1 MRKKLAMTAF
11 AMTVGL
17 ASAASAL
24 EVRMAEIH
32 VKPESVE
39 SFRNIVNTNM
49 RLSVEREPGVISI
62 YAVEDIN
69 DPTHLTFFEIYA
81 DHDAYVRHTQTEHF
95 KNYIAQTQDL
105 TASKKLIEVKDA
117 GLYPEPLKRWP
128 QAQSSSKGAERFLV
142 SVRITEKDKAGP
154 YLGDHMA
161 YLRKHF
167 ESGEFLFFG
176 PYAESPGG
184 WLIAEAPNRA
194 ALDELIA
201 ADPLLACSGCA
212 QYSAEAI
219 RIGSSRAVKP
229 D

>member
-1 MRKKLAMTAF
+1 
-11 AMTVGL
+11 
-17 ASAASAL
+17 
-24 EVRMAEIH
+24 MAEIH

-39 SFRNIVNTNM
+39 SFRDIVNTNM

-62 YAVEDIN
+62 YAVEDKS
-69 DPTHLTFFEIYA
+69 DPAHLTFFEIYA

-95 KNYIAQTQDL
+95 KNYIAQTQGL
-105 TASKKLIEVKDA
+105 TTSKKLIEVKDA

-128 QAQSSSKGAERFLV
+128 QAQSSSEGLQRFMV
-142 SVRITEKDKAGP
+142 TVRITEKDKAGP
-154 YLGDHMA
+154 YLRGHMA

-167 ESGEFLFFG
+167 ESGEFLLFG
-176 PYAESPGG
+176 PYADSAGG
-184 WLIAEAPNRA
+184 WLMAEAANRA
-194 ALDELIA
+194 ALDELLA

-219 RIGSSRAVKP
+219 RVGSSLAVKP